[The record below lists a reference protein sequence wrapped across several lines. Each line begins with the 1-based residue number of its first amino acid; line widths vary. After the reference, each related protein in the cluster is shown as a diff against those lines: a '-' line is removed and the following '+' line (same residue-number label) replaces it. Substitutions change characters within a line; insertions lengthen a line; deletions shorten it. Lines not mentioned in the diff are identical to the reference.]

1 MTSLLIFASAVLLA
15 PTANGFAPAPSSR
28 GVIRHRPPLAPTT
41 TDNTQ
46 SSSSSS
52 LHMFTGIVEEMGEV
66 LSLTTKSD
74 MTLWDGTQGLG
85 TEMVIKGNVVMDGA
99 YLGCSI
105 SVNGVCLTATELNFD
120 EGIFKVG
127 LAPETL
133 RKTNLGN
140 YDTTTTTTSSSTS
153 TNNKPMV
160 VNLERASEIGGRNSG
175 HFVQGHVDGVGT
187 IIDRWVDGNSLFFK
201 VAFPYEYMRYI
212 VPKGFIAIDGTSL
225 TKIIIPMKAVGDTVN
240 IEVDVLGKYSERA
253 WETFVPKMEALEAK
267 VKELEMKILQLES
280 GVAGGENTRTRI
292 EDEGTESN
300 DESSKKS
307 SVNTNTDERPNQ
319 TINPE
324 KWIRAGQEFLLATD
338 MNPKRENRNMAGTDW
353 KVLPDCVYSNSH
365 RSRQYHH
372 AAERLCPLSERMRWR
387 PFAFALGNRARY
399 SSTMHGSFQN
409 DDEVIRR
416 IMTTTK
422 TIALVGASKNPDRPS
437 NHVMSTLQE
446 MGYKVIPVNPG
457 LAKQNATIHGEKVY
471 ADLKAVA
478 SEYSSIDMVDVFRNS
493 QDAGGVVDEAIEIGS
508 KSVWLQVGVIND
520 EARKRAVSA
529 GLDCVMN
536 ACPLIE
542 GLRLGIS
549 GPSTK

>member
-1 MTSLLIFASAVLLA
+1 
-15 PTANGFAPAPSSR
+15 
-28 GVIRHRPPLAPTT
+28 
-41 TDNTQ
+41 
-46 SSSSSS
+46 
-52 LHMFTGIVEEMGEV
+52 MGEV

-225 TKIIIPMKAVGDTVN
+225 TVCDVKSSEENGGENWFTFMLVEYTQKKIIIPMKAVGDTVN

-353 KVLPDCVYSNSH
+353 V
-365 RSRQYHH
+365 R
-372 AAERLCPLSERMRWR
+372 
-387 PFAFALGNRARY
+387 
-399 SSTMHGSFQN
+399 
-409 DDEVIRR
+409 
-416 IMTTTK
+416 TK
-422 TIALVGASKNPDRPS
+422 
-437 NHVMSTLQE
+437 QE
-446 MGYKVIPVNPG
+446 FYDTN
-457 LAKQNATIHGEKVY
+457 Y
-471 ADLKAVA
+471 
-478 SEYSSIDMVDVFRNS
+478 
-493 QDAGGVVDEAIEIGS
+493 
-508 KSVWLQVGVIND
+508 
-520 EARKRAVSA
+520 
-529 GLDCVMN
+529 
-536 ACPLIE
+536 
-542 GLRLGIS
+542 
-549 GPSTK
+549 